1 VRLSVQDNGTGIA
14 PEIRPQ
20 IFEPFFTTKGVGD
33 GTGMGLAIVH
43 GIVTSHGGSISVE
56 SIPGEGTTIAVY
68 LPQHSEPL
76 PEWAPRH
83 EPSFK
88 SAGRI
93 LFVDDEEPIVLIAQQ
108 MLMQLGYPTHATTH
122 SLEAL
127 ETFRLAPDDFDLV
140 ITDLTMPD
148 MTGITL
154 MQELRQIRPDI
165 PIIVCTGYSHV
176 DNTEHIRSLGADA
189 LLQKPISGTELSR
202 AIQRVL
208 TLRERS

>member
-1 VRLSVQDNGTGIA
+1 
-14 PEIRPQ
+14 
-20 IFEPFFTTKGVGD
+20 
-33 GTGMGLAIVH
+33 
-43 GIVTSHGGSISVE
+43 
-56 SIPGEGTTIAVY
+56 
-68 LPQHSEPL
+68 
-76 PEWAPRH
+76 
-83 EPSFK
+83 
-88 SAGRI
+88 
-93 LFVDDEEPIVLIAQQ
+93 
-108 MLMQLGYPTHATTH
+108 
-122 SLEAL
+122 
-127 ETFRLAPDDFDLV
+127 
-140 ITDLTMPD
+140 MPD